1 MPLRQ
6 AKVADFGVTAVR
18 RDPPVAPRIRVFRG
32 FRAGVTLA
40 RMAVR
45 PSGTV
50 TFLFSDIEGST
61 RLLRDLGVE
70 RYGEVLQEHRRLFRD
85 CVAAAGGTEVD
96 TQGDAFFVAFPRAE
110 DAARAAVETQR
121 ALATHRWTEG
131 SAVRVR
137 MGMHSTD
144 AHGRDEGY
152 VGIGVHRAARIC
164 AAGHGGQVLV
174 SSSSA
179 ELLRDA
185 DLPFGL
191 IDLGRHALKDLPA
204 PEHLF
209 QLAADGLADRFPPL
223 RSLDHRPTNL
233 PVERTPLIGRHLEL
247 EHIAAILRRDG
258 ARMLTLTGA
267 GGSGKTRLA
276 LAAGG
281 EMVDDYPD
289 GVFLVPLATITDPSL
304 VLPAIAEA
312 LGLNEGAGQSL
323 PAYLAARR
331 ILMVVDNAEQ
341 VVAAGPDL
349 AELLSSAPGLRM
361 LVTSREPLHVSV
373 EQVMPVEPMVVDD
386 AVSLFAA
393 RAAAML
399 PSFVLTAGNRP
410 TVEQI
415 CRRLDGLPL
424 AVELAAARIN
434 VLAPDAMLARL
445 SDRLKLL
452 TGGARDQPARHRTLR
467 DTLAWSHDLL
477 TDAERELFACLS
489 VFAGHFA
496 LAAAET
502 VCGADLDVL
511 GSLVDR
517 SLVRREGERFEMLA
531 TVREYA
537 AERLVERGDA
547 DAVRDRHAAFF
558 ETLAERA
565 YSARHREPGPMADL
579 LALDHDDLRDAL
591 DWLNR
596 TDARR
601 FGRLAGNLGWF
612 WHVHSH
618 FAEGQARVDAAL
630 AALPADAAEER
641 ARLLSAATELA
652 AWQGESAVAERFGVE
667 AIDAWRAIDREVE
680 VGLVLHDL
688 GWGHFF
694 AGEDDA
700 ARERLEASLEI
711 HRSRADALLIN
722 RAQLGLLQV
731 LVAIGDVGTVKQIG
745 PEALAMSQALGD
757 RWSEHFAHHF
767 LGDCAVI
774 EGDLAEAERRY
785 RLSLEAA
792 WQTGDQVETCYELQG
807 LAMAAAG
814 SGAAERALHLAS
826 AAEANIRN
834 LGVEHVPPFWVAL
847 VDRHVATARAALVQE
862 SADAA
867 WAVGSA
873 LSLRDA
879 VDEALGPLDTPAT

>member
-1 MPLRQ
+1 
-6 AKVADFGVTAVR
+6 
-18 RDPPVAPRIRVFRG
+18 
-32 FRAGVTLA
+32 
-40 RMAVR
+40 MAVH

-61 RLLRDLGVE
+61 RLLLELGAE
-70 RYGEVLQEHRRLFRD
+70 RYSGVLDEHRTLFRD
-85 CVAAAGGTEVD
+85 CVTAAGGTEVD
-96 TQGDAFFVAFPRAE
+96 TQGDAFFVAFSRAG
-110 DAARAAVETQR
+110 DAASAAVETQR
-121 ALATHRWTEG
+121 ALAGHRWADG
-131 SAVRVR
+131 RAVRVR

-144 AHGRDEGY
+144 ARALDEGY

-164 AAGHGGQVLV
+164 AAAHGGQVLV
-174 SSSSA
+174 SSATA

-185 DLPFGL
+185 DAPFGL

-209 QLAADGLADRFPPL
+209 QLVADGLADRFPPV

-233 PVERTPLIGRHLEL
+233 PLERTPLIGRLPEL
-247 EHIAAILRRDG
+247 EEITAILRRDA
-258 ARMLTLTGA
+258 ARLLTLTGA

-276 LAAGG
+276 LAAAA
-281 EMVDDYPD
+281 ELVDEYPD
-289 GVFLVPLATITDPSL
+289 GVFHVPLATITDPLL

-312 LGLNEGAGQSL
+312 FGLSEGAGQSL
-323 PAYLAARR
+323 TAYLAARR
-331 ILMVVDNAEQ
+331 ILLVVDNLEQ
-341 VVAAGPDL
+341 VASAGPDL
-349 AELLSSAPGLRM
+349 AELLDAASGLRM
-361 LVTSREPLHVSV
+361 LATSREPLHLSV
-373 EQVMPVEPMVVDD
+373 EHVLPVEPMVVDD

-393 RAAAML
+393 RAKATL
-399 PSFVLTAGNRP
+399 PSFVLSADVRP
-410 TVEQI
+410 AVEQI

-445 SDRLKLL
+445 SDRLRLL

-477 TDAERELFACLS
+477 TDAERQLFACLS
-489 VFAGHFA
+489 VFAGQFA
-496 LAAAET
+496 LDAAET

-517 SLVRREGERFEMLA
+517 SLVRRVGERFEMLS
-531 TVREYA
+531 TIREYA
-537 AERLVERGDA
+537 AERLAERPDA
-547 DAVRDRHAAFF
+547 DAISDRHAAFF
-558 ETLAERA
+558 EALAERA
-565 YSARHREPGPMADL
+565 YQARHREPGAMADL
-579 LALDHDDLRDAL
+579 LALDHDDLREAL
-591 DWLNR
+591 DWLSR
-596 TDARR
+596 TDPRR
-601 FGRLAGNLGWF
+601 FGRMAGDLGWF

-652 AWQGESAVAERFGVE
+652 AWQGDSAAAERFGSE
-667 AIDAWRAIDREVE
+667 AIAAWRALGGDVE
-680 VGLVLHDL
+680 VGLALHDL

-700 ARERLEASLEI
+700 ARERLEASLAI
-711 HRSRADALLIN
+711 HQSRDDALLTN

-731 LVAIGDVGTVKQIG
+731 LVAIGDVETVKGIG
-745 PEALAMSQALGD
+745 PEALAMSQDLGD

-774 EGDLAEAERRY
+774 EGDVAEAERRY

-807 LAMAAAG
+807 MAMAASG
-814 SGAAERALHLAS
+814 SGQAERALRLAS
-826 AAEANIRN
+826 AAEANIRH
-834 LGVEHVPPFWVAL
+834 LGVEHIPPFWVAL
-847 VDRHVATARAALVQE
+847 VDRHVAMARSAIGPEAAG
-862 SADAA
+862 AA
-867 WAVGSA
+867 WAAGSA
-873 LSLRDA
+873 LTLRDA
-879 VDEALGPLDTPAT
+879 VDEALDS

>member
-1 MPLRQ
+1 
-6 AKVADFGVTAVR
+6 
-18 RDPPVAPRIRVFRG
+18 
-32 FRAGVTLA
+32 
-40 RMAVR
+40 MAVR

-61 RLLRDLGVE
+61 RLLLELGSE
-70 RYGEVLQEHRRLFRD
+70 RYGEVLDEHRRLFRD
-85 CVAAAGGTEVD
+85 AVAAVGGTEVD

-121 ALATHRWTEG
+121 AMTAHPWVDGRV
-131 SAVRVR
+131 VRAR

-144 AHGRDEGY
+144 AHASDEGY

-164 AAGHGGQVLV
+164 GAGHGGQVLV
-174 SSSSA
+174 SIATA

-185 DLPFGL
+185 DTPFGL

-209 QLAADGLADRFPPL
+209 QLAADGLAERFPPL

-233 PVERTPLIGRHLEL
+233 PADRTPLIGRAHEL
-247 EHIAAILRRDG
+247 AEVMDALRNGTRL
-258 ARMLTLTGA
+258 LTLTGA

-276 LAAGG
+276 LAAAA
-281 EMVDDYPD
+281 ELVDDYDD
-289 GVFLVPLATITDPSL
+289 GVFLVPLATITDPAL
-304 VLPAIAEA
+304 VLPAIGEA
-312 LGLNEGAGQSL
+312 LGLSEGAGQSL
-323 PAYLAARR
+323 PAFMAARR
-331 ILMVVDNAEQ
+331 ILLVVDNMEQ
-341 VVAAGPDL
+341 VASSGPDL
-349 AELLSSAPGLRM
+349 AGLLDAAAEVRM
-361 LVTSREPLHVSV
+361 LATSREPLHVSV
-373 EQVMPVEPMVVDD
+373 EQVMPIEPMSVDD

-393 RAAAML
+393 RASATL
-399 PSFVLTAGNRP
+399 PSFVLEDSDRAA
-410 TVEQI
+410 VEQI

-477 TDAERELFACLS
+477 TDAERDLFACLS
-489 VFAGHFA
+489 VFAGQFG
-496 LAAAET
+496 LDAAEA
-502 VCGADLDVL
+502 VCDADLDVL
-511 GSLVDR
+511 ASLVDR
-517 SLVRREGERFEMLA
+517 SLVRRAGERFEMLA

-537 AERLVERGDA
+537 AERLA
-547 DAVRDRHAAFF
+547 DSDGAEAVRDRHAAFF
-558 ETLAERA
+558 EALAELA
-565 YSARHREPGPMADL
+565 YDGRHREPDAMADL
-579 LALDHDDLRDAL
+579 LALDHDDLREAL
-591 DWLNR
+591 DWLSH

-601 FGRLAGNLGWF
+601 FGRLAGSLGWF

-618 FAEGQARVDAAL
+618 FAEGHARVAAAL

-652 AWQGESAVAERFGVE
+652 AWQGESADAERFGTDAVE
-667 AIDAWRAIDREVE
+667 SWRALDREVE
-680 VGLVLHDL
+680 VGLVLHDM

-694 AGEDDA
+694 AGEDDL
-700 ARERLEASLEI
+700 ARERLEASLAI
-711 HRSRADALLIN
+711 HQSREDALLTN

-731 LVAIGDVGTVKQIG
+731 LVSIGDVETVKRIG
-745 PEALAMSQALGD
+745 PEALATSQALGD

-774 EGDLAEAERRY
+774 EGDVPEAERRY

-807 LAMAAAG
+807 MAMAAAG
-814 SGAAERALHLAS
+814 SGDAVRALRLAS
-826 AAEANIRN
+826 AAEANIRH
-834 LGVEHVPPFWVAL
+834 LGVEHIPPFWVAL
-847 VDRHVATARAALVQE
+847 VDRHVAMARAALDQ
-862 SADAA
+862 DAA
-867 WAVGSA
+867 EAAWEAGST
-873 LSLRDA
+873 LSLRMA
-879 VDEALGPLDTPAT
+879 VDEALAALT

>member
-1 MPLRQ
+1 
-6 AKVADFGVTAVR
+6 
-18 RDPPVAPRIRVFRG
+18 
-32 FRAGVTLA
+32 
-40 RMAVR
+40 MAVR

-61 RLLRDLGVE
+61 RLLLDLGAE
-70 RYGEVLQEHRRLFRD
+70 RYSRVLEEHRRLFRS
-85 CVAAAGGTEVD
+85 CVAAVGGTEVD

-121 ALATHRWTEG
+121 ALAAHRWAEG
-131 SAVRVR
+131 RAVRVR

-144 AHGRDEGY
+144 AHAPDEGY

-164 AAGHGGQVLV
+164 AAGHGGQVLI
-174 SSSSA
+174 SSATA

-185 DLPFGL
+185 DAAFGL

-223 RSLDHRPTNL
+223 RSLDRRPTNL
-233 PVERTPLIGRHLEL
+233 PVERTALIGRDRD
-247 EHIAAILRRDG
+247 LREITAVLREG
-258 ARMLTLTGA
+258 ARLLTLTGA

-276 LAAGG
+276 VAAAA
-281 EMVDDYPD
+281 ELVDDHPD
-289 GVFLVPLATITDPSL
+289 GVFLVPLATITDPAL

-312 LGLNEGAGQSL
+312 LGLSESAGQSL

-331 ILMVVDNAEQ
+331 MLLVVDNMEQ
-341 VVAAGPDL
+341 VAAAGPDL
-349 AELLSSAPGLRM
+349 AGLLDTAAGLRM
-361 LVTSREPLHVSV
+361 LVTSREPLHLSV
-373 EQVMPVEPMVVDD
+373 ERVMPIEPMVVDD
-386 AVSLFAA
+386 AVSLFVT
-393 RAAAML
+393 RASATL
-399 PSFVLTAGNRP
+399 PSFVLDASTRP
-410 TVEQI
+410 AVEQI

-424 AVELAAARIN
+424 AVELAAARIS
-434 VLAPDAMLARL
+434 VLTPDAMLARL

-477 TDAERELFACLS
+477 TDAERKLFGSIS
-489 VFAGHFA
+489 VFAGQYS
-496 LAAAET
+496 LEAAEE
-502 VCGADLDVL
+502 VCAADLDVL

-517 SLVRREGERFEMLA
+517 SLVRRAGDRFEMLA

-537 AERLVERGDA
+537 AERLAERADA
-547 DAVRDRHAAFF
+547 DAVGDGHAAYF
-558 ETLAERA
+558 EALAERA
-565 YSARHREPGPMADL
+565 YAARHREPGVWADR
-579 LALDHDDLRDAL
+579 LALDHDDLREAL
-591 DWLNR
+591 DRLSR
-596 TDARR
+596 TDPRR
-601 FGRLAGNLGWF
+601 YGRLAGDLGWF

-618 FAEGQARVDAAL
+618 FAEGQARVAAAL

-652 AWQGESAVAERFGVE
+652 AWQGDSAVAEGFGTE
-667 AIDAWRAIDREVE
+667 AIEAWGVLNREAE
-680 VGLVLHDL
+680 VGLVLYDL

-694 AGEDDA
+694 AGEDDV
-700 ARERLEASLEI
+700 ARKRLEASLEI
-711 HRSRADALLIN
+711 HQTRRDALLTN

-731 LVAIGDVGTVKQIG
+731 LVSIGDVETVKRIG
-745 PEALAMSQALGD
+745 PEALEISQALGD

-774 EGDLAEAERRY
+774 EGDVAEAERRY

-807 LAMAAAG
+807 MAMAAAG
-814 SGAAERALHLAS
+814 SGDAVRALRLAS
-826 AAEANIRN
+826 AAEANIRH
-834 LGVEHVPPFWVAL
+834 LGVEHIPPFWVAL
-847 VDRHVATARAALVQE
+847 VDRHVAMARAALDPDA
-862 SADAA
+862 ADAA
-867 WAVGSA
+867 WAAGST
-873 LSLRDA
+873 LSLREA
-879 VDEALGPLDTPAT
+879 VDEAHDEP

>member
-1 MPLRQ
+1 
-6 AKVADFGVTAVR
+6 
-18 RDPPVAPRIRVFRG
+18 
-32 FRAGVTLA
+32 
-40 RMAVR
+40 MAVR

-61 RLLRDLGVE
+61 RLLLELGAE
-70 RYGEVLQEHRRLFRD
+70 RYGDMLEEHRRLFRG
-85 CVAAAGGTEVD
+85 CVAGVGGTEVD
-96 TQGDAFFVAFPRAE
+96 TQGDAFFVAFSRAE
-110 DAARAAVETQR
+110 DAARAAIETQR
-121 ALATHRWTEG
+121 ALSAHRWTDG
-131 SAVRVR
+131 RAVRVR

-144 AHGRDEGY
+144 AHAPDEGY

-174 SSSSA
+174 SSATA
-179 ELLRDA
+179 ELLSDA
-185 DLPFGL
+185 DTPFGL

-233 PVERTPLIGRHLEL
+233 PVERTPLIGRAREL
-247 EHIAAILRRDG
+247 AEITASLRGG
-258 ARMLTLTGA
+258 ARLLTLTGA

-276 LAAGG
+276 LASAA
-281 EMVDDYPD
+281 ELVDDYVD

-312 LGLNEGAGQSL
+312 LGLSQGAGQSL
-323 PAYLAARR
+323 PAYMAARR
-331 ILMVVDNAEQ
+331 ILLVIDNAEQ
-341 VVAAGPDL
+341 VVTAGPDL
-349 AELLSSAPGLRM
+349 AELLDAAGDLHM
-361 LVTSREPLHVSV
+361 LATSREPLRVSV
-373 EQVMPVEPMVVDD
+373 ERVMPIEPMAVAD

-393 RAAAML
+393 RASATL
-399 PSFVLTAGNRP
+399 PSFVLDDSTRP
-410 TVEQI
+410 AVEQI

-452 TGGARDQPARHRTLR
+452 TGGARDHPARHRTLR

-489 VFAGHFA
+489 VFAGQFG
-496 LAAAET
+496 LEAAEE
-502 VCGADLDVL
+502 VCAADLDVL
-511 GSLVDR
+511 ASLVDR
-517 SLVRREGERFEMLA
+517 SLVRRAGDRFEMLA

-537 AERLVERGDA
+537 AERLAEREDA
-547 DAVRDRHAAFF
+547 EAVRERHAAFF
-558 ETLAERA
+558 EALAERA
-565 YSARHREPGPMADL
+565 YEGRHREPGAMADL
-579 LALDHDDLRDAL
+579 LTPDHDDLREAL
-591 DWLNR
+591 DWLSR

-601 FGRLAGNLGWF
+601 FGRLVGDLGWF

-618 FAEGQARVDAAL
+618 FAEGRTRVAAAL
-630 AALPADAAEER
+630 AAVPADAAEER

-652 AWQGESAVAERFGVE
+652 AWQGESAVAEGFGTE
-667 AIDAWRAIDREVE
+667 AIEAWRALDREVE
-680 VGLVLHDL
+680 VGLVLYDL

-694 AGEDDA
+694 AGEDDV

-711 HRSRADALLIN
+711 HQARKDALLTN

-731 LVAIGDVGTVKQIG
+731 LVSIGDVETVKRIG
-745 PEALAMSQALGD
+745 PEALAISQALGD

-774 EGDLAEAERRY
+774 EGDVAEAERRY

-792 WQTGDQVETCYELQG
+792 WQTGDQVETCYELHG
-807 LAMAAAG
+807 MAMAAAG
-814 SGAAERALHLAS
+814 SGDAVRALRLAAAAEV
-826 AAEANIRN
+826 NIRH

-847 VDRHVATARAALVQE
+847 VDRHVAMARAALDPDA
-862 SADAA
+862 ADAA
-867 WAVGSA
+867 WAAGSA
-873 LSLRDA
+873 LSLRQA
-879 VDEALGPLDTPAT
+879 VDEAQGS